1 MRTKLRFGALVLLGC
16 LSGLWLAPSLASQE
30 IPGAGKGKIKV
41 ETRFYS
47 ADSVFSPSTFGSN
60 TLPSKTKVTGR
71 LTKIVGDYGLG
82 GKWALIYHLRFAS
95 LDKVKKRASY
105 TAFGLQD
112 QTIGV
117 ERSFQQ
123 SENFSDGI
131 ALKFVLPTGST
142 TSIPQLGTGHF
153 AIEPDYQFG
162 FTRHMGKRFV
172 YVDFS
177 LGPRVFTSSGVTQL
191 RSTEEV
197 GGRLF
202 SKVNV
207 FGTFFLSKNL
217 GTRPATGAPVL
228 PNASEFYNLVRVGG
242 GIEFAG
248 WKSLRPMIAYQT
260 DVAGQGIHAGTRI
273 VVGFTFHFNR
283 LLY

>member
-1 MRTKLRFGALVLLGC
+1 MRTKVKFSALILLGC
-16 LSGLWLAPSLASQE
+16 MSGLWFAPSLAGQE
-30 IPGAGKGKIKV
+30 IPGAGKGKVKV

-47 ADSVFSPSTFGSN
+47 ADSVFSASTFGST
-60 TLPSKTKVTGR
+60 TLPTKTKITGR

-95 LDKVKKRASY
+95 LEKAKKRATF

-112 QTIGV
+112 QTVGV
-117 ERSFQQ
+117 ERGFRQ
-123 SENFSDGI
+123 SESFSDGV

-153 AIEPDYQFG
+153 AMEPDFQLG
-162 FTRHMGKRFV
+162 FTRHLGERFV
-172 YVDFS
+172 YGDFS
-177 LGPRVFTSSGVTQL
+177 LGPRVFTGSGVTQL
-191 RSTEEV
+191 RSTGEV
-197 GGRLF
+197 GGRLI

-207 FGTFFLSKNL
+207 FGTFFLARTL
-217 GTRPATGAPVL
+217 DGRTGPAEPGI
-228 PNASEFYNLVRVGG
+228 PNASEFYDLLRVGG

-248 WKSLRPMIAYQT
+248 WKFLRPMIAYQT
-260 DVAGQGIHAGTRI
+260 DVAGQGIHAGSRI